1 MSRTNTLA
9 IAACEYASGV
19 PTMIALAP
27 RKTIQLDA
35 AATIGLTRSERD
47 GEFDWELIA
56 APDGSGCHI
65 EPCDGCRAAFTPD
78 VAGRYLVRL
87 RARTVRGRTH
97 HVIRV
102 CTANGTGAAITT
114 LEIKAR
120 G

>member
-1 MSRTNTLA
+1 MQSTTAQPLA
-9 IAACEYASGV
+9 AFKFAPGV

-27 RKTIQLDA
+27 RRTIQLDA

-47 GEFDWELIA
+47 GEFAWELIA
-56 APDGSGCHI
+56 IPDGSRCRI
-65 EPCDGCRAAFTPD
+65 EDCGGTRAAITPD

-87 RARTVRGRTH
+87 RARTARGETH